1 MLKESTRAWVYRV
14 SLAVI
19 PLLIAFG
26 VVQNEDAALWVA
38 LAGAVLNTGL
48 ASANTST
55 SSSGPSA

>member
-1 MLKESTRAWVYRV
+1 MLNESTRAWIYRV

-26 VVQNEDAALWVA
+26 VVQDADAALWAA

-55 SSSGPSA
+55 K